1 MQADLFCC
9 YSFKHEVMPTGQRSS
24 RSTIETVLVLLALLA
39 LLLALYNVLKV
50 FFGVFTF
57 ALIFYVSM
65 DQPYNWLTR
74 RLGGR
79 RRLAAILYAI
89 VLILVAA
96 LPFVYAIAA
105 LGRHIKDVLQI
116 AEDVRLH
123 GLPDLP
129 DNITGLPY
137 AGTTFSE
144 FWKHLQENP
153 REALSGYE
161 HQFRMLV
168 HHMLTGGAGVI
179 GAAVQIILGIIT
191 SAFLLA
197 GGDKAMQPVKATLEH
212 LLGKRDGLSLMA
224 ATGHAIKGVSIGVM
238 GTAFVAT
245 IISWIGFL
253 IAGLHFKI
261 LLAALVFFLVLI
273 QVGPFIVWAPL
284 VLWAASQGHTGT
296 AIFLAIYGAAVLVID
311 AVLKPIL
318 IAKSGGKL
326 PFLVLFI
333 GVIGGISAWGFTGM
347 FKGAIIL
354 AVFYTLFTSWLEQKQ
369 RGRNTAGL
377 MTEEP
382 AGEP

>member
-1 MQADLFCC
+1 
-9 YSFKHEVMPTGQRSS
+9 MPNPQRAS
-24 RSTIETVLVLLALLA
+24 RSTIETVLVLLLLLG

-65 DQPYNWLTR
+65 DQPYNWLAR
-74 RLGGR
+74 KLGGR
-79 RRLAAILYAI
+79 RKLAAVLYSILLI
-89 VLILVAA
+89 VITA
-96 LPFVYAIAA
+96 LPFVYAVAA
-105 LGRHIKDVLQI
+105 LGRHIKDVLQV

-123 GLPDLP
+123 GLPNLP
-129 DNITGLPY
+129 DNITHMPY
-137 AGTTFSE
+137 AGSTFTE
-144 FWKHLQENP
+144 FWQHLQDNP
-153 REALSGYE
+153 KETLVGYE
-161 HQFRMLV
+161 HQLRVVL
-168 HHMLTGGAGVI
+168 HHLLTGGAGVI

-197 GGDKAMQPVKATLEH
+197 GGNQVMQPVKATLQH

-245 IISWIGFL
+245 IMSWIGFA

-284 VLWAASQGHTGT
+284 VLWMASQGHAGM
-296 AIFLAIYGAAVLVID
+296 AVFLAIYGAAVLVTD
-311 AVLKPIL
+311 AVLKPVL

-354 AVFYTLFTSWLEQKQ
+354 AVFYTVFTSWLEQKD
-369 RGRNTAGL
+369 RNRDTALPDSAPPGV
-377 MTEEP
+377 
-382 AGEP
+382 

>member
-1 MQADLFCC
+1 MPAD
-9 YSFKHEVMPTGQRSS
+9 QRTS
-24 RSTIETVLVLLALLA
+24 RTTIETILVLLLLLA

-65 DQPYNWLTR
+65 EQPYNWLVR
-74 RLGGR
+74 VLGKR
-79 RRLAAILYAI
+79 RRLAAVIYSVL
-89 VLILVAA
+89 LILIAA

-105 LGRHIKDVLQI
+105 LGRHIKDVLQV
-116 AEDVRLH
+116 AETVRLH

-129 DNITGLPY
+129 ANITRMPY
-137 AGTTFSE
+137 AGDPVAE

-153 REALSGYE
+153 KETLVGYE
-161 HQFRMLV
+161 HQLKSV
-168 HHMLTGGAGVI
+168 LHHVLTGGAGVI
-179 GAAVQIILGIIT
+179 GAAVQIIAGIII
-191 SAFLLA
+191 SAFLLV
-197 GGDKAMQPVKATLEH
+197 GGDKALQPLKATLQH

-245 IISWIGFL
+245 IVSWIGFA
-253 IAGLHFKI
+253 IAALHFKI
-261 LLAALVFFLVLI
+261 VLAALVFFLVLI

-284 VLWAASQGHTGT
+284 VIWAASQGHTGM

-311 AVLKPIL
+311 AVLKPVL

-326 PFLVLFI
+326 PFLVLFV
-333 GVIGGISAWGFTGM
+333 GVVGGMAAWGFTGM

-354 AVFYTLFTSWLEQKQ
+354 AVFYTVFTSWLEQKQ
-369 RGRNTAGL
+369 SRTSNDIIT
-377 MTEEP
+377 
-382 AGEP
+382 